1 MVISEGHS
9 LTGVNVVPKLSAAAI
24 KIRIEKLQ
32 KQLRA
37 AEATKAPAVNKV
49 RVLMKKLGVTVGDL
63 TGARS
68 LGLPGRPPKSSVS
81 SIATGTGSKAKRPRR
96 KVAVKFRDDKGN
108 TWTGR
113 GKLPRW
119 LSEAEKNGRGRD
131 SYRVNS

>member
-1 MVISEGHS
+1 M
-9 LTGVNVVPKLSAAAI
+9 PKLSAAAI

-37 AEATKAPAVNKV
+37 AEATKTPAINRV
-49 RVLMKKLGVTVGDL
+49 RVLMKKLGVTMADL
-63 TGARS
+63 SGNKSHGRR
-68 LGLPGRPPKSSVS
+68 GRPPKAPPSSMPRAS
-81 SIATGTGSKAKRPRR
+81 DAKAKRPRR

-119 LSEAEKNGRGRD
+119 LSEAEKNGKSRD
-131 SYRVNS
+131 SYRINS

>member
-1 MVISEGHS
+1 M
-9 LTGVNVVPKLSAAAI
+9 PKLSAAAI

-37 AEATKAPAVNKV
+37 AEATKTPAINRV
-49 RVLMKKLGVTVGDL
+49 RVLMKKLGVTMADL
-63 TGARS
+63 SGNKSHGRR
-68 LGLPGRPPKSSVS
+68 GRPPKAPSSS
-81 SIATGTGSKAKRPRR
+81 MPRAADAKAKRPRR

-119 LSEAEKNGRGRD
+119 LSEAEKNGKSRD
-131 SYRVNS
+131 SYRINS